1 VNRTTDQ
8 GLVEGI
14 IPMTPVQAA
23 FFQSGMIDKH
33 HFNQSVLL
41 YSREPLSAAGL
52 TAALDKLVLH
62 HDALRIVYR
71 ESDAGWIQENKGASQ
86 GYTLEIIEDDQFIT
100 HCERIQST
108 INLTDGPLFRVALF
122 RGAAGD
128 RLMMVAHHLV
138 VDAVS
143 WRIIFEDLSDL
154 YQQYLAGQSL
164 HLPLKTD
171 SFKYWQEKQSA
182 YALSETLQAEDKYWS
197 SIESLMIEPIPV
209 DYPDGSNSMKDI
221 VSSAFT
227 LDEETTTRLLTKC
240 YKAYHSEIN
249 DILLT
254 GLSLALNDVFNLD
267 NVLVRLEGH
276 GREDIGTETDITRTV
291 GWFTT
296 TYPVVFD
303 MRYSDDI
310 TRQLIEVKESLHR
323 VPNKGIGYG
332 ILRYLGGKPYTLNP
346 QISFNYLGDFGSG
359 VETKQGDQIF
369 EFSGEYHGKGFS
381 ENMQREGI
389 LEISG
394 KVVQGRMRLAIG
406 YSKQQYDAAT
416 VRDLADACQQRLE
429 ALIEVLSTEAGVHLS
444 PVDLTYKDLSIDQLE
459 KLNKLLC

>member
-1 VNRTTDQ
+1 
-8 GLVEGI
+8 
-14 IPMTPVQAA
+14 
-23 FFQSGMIDKH
+23 
-33 HFNQSVLL
+33 
-41 YSREPLSAAGL
+41 
-52 TAALDKLVLH
+52 
-62 HDALRIVYR
+62 
-71 ESDAGWIQENKGASQ
+71 
-86 GYTLEIIEDDQFIT
+86 
-100 HCERIQST
+100 
-108 INLTDGPLFRVALF
+108 
-122 RGAAGD
+122 
-128 RLMMVAHHLV
+128 
-138 VDAVS
+138 
-143 WRIIFEDLSDL
+143 
-154 YQQYLAGQSL
+154 
-164 HLPLKTD
+164 
-171 SFKYWQEKQSA
+171 
-182 YALSETLQAEDKYWS
+182 
-197 SIESLMIEPIPV
+197 
-209 DYPDGSNSMKDI
+209 
-221 VSSAFT
+221 
-227 LDEETTTRLLTKC
+227 
-240 YKAYHSEIN
+240 
-249 DILLT
+249 
-254 GLSLALNDVFNLD
+254 
-267 NVLVRLEGH
+267 
-276 GREDIGTETDITRTV
+276 
-291 GWFTT
+291 
-296 TYPVVFD
+296 

-416 VRDLADACQQRLE
+416 VSDLADAYQQRLE